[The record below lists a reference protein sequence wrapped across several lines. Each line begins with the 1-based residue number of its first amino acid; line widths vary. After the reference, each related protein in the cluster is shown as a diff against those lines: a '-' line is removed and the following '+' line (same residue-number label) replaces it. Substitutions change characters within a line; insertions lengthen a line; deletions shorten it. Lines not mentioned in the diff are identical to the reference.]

1 MRVWSR
7 ADWGARPPKSVTPA
21 EPPQVYAV
29 VHHTV
34 TGWPDTPDDAA
45 QQCRSIQAFHQDV
58 RGWADIGYSW
68 LIGDGDVFE
77 GRGWGVAQ
85 AAQVGYN
92 STALSFAIIGDG
104 STAPASYADIE
115 ATAQAI
121 RSGIALGQMPTD
133 VQIVAHRDLNP
144 DTECCGDY
152 IYDQL
157 NLIRTLVYGGG
168 PVTPTEQIVADM
180 YRLWALRPGDPEGI
194 KYWATLLDNGQADAH
209 YVAFQMLF
217 NEGWSRMV
225 DRTGGRG

>member
-45 QQCRSIQAFHQDV
+45 AQCRNIQAFHQDV

-104 STAPASYADIE
+104 SITPAPARDLE
-115 ATAQAI
+115 AVAQVI
-121 RSGIALGQMPTD
+121 RSGIALGQLPHD
-133 VQIVAHRDLNP
+133 VPIVAHRDLNP
-144 DTECCGDY
+144 DTACCGDA
-152 IYDQL
+152 IYAQL
-157 NLIRTLVYGGG
+157 DTIRTLVYGGG

-180 YRLWALRPGDPEGI
+180 YRLWALRPGDPAGI
-194 KYWATLLDNGQADAH
+194 KYWADQIDAGTDPQ
-209 YVAFQMLF
+209 YVAFQMLY